1 MASSNRWLCAL
12 TGAALLCATSGMPGA
27 TSFAQQSGAQPPAA
41 PRDDPA
47 TSGAG
52 PTSGAPGQLDY
63 DRPKGAP
70 PSTTDSRGV
79 TTTHP
84 KAGDAKPAEQ
94 APRDQGNE
102 SMSTIA
108 PK

>member
-1 MASSNRWLCAL
+1 MASSNRWFGAL
-12 TGAALLCATSGMPGA
+12 TGAALLCASCGMPA
-27 TSFAQQSGAQPPAA
+27 TTSFAQQSGAQPPAV

-70 PSTTDSRGV
+70 PTTTDSRGV

-84 KAGDAKPAEQ
+84 KADDAKPADK

-102 SMSTIA
+102 SMGTTT
-108 PK
+108 PR

>member
-1 MASSNRWLCAL
+1 MASSNRWFFAL
-12 TGAALLCATSGMPGA
+12 TGAALLCASSGLPGA
-27 TSFAQQSGAQPPAA
+27 PSFAQQSGAQAPAV

-70 PSTTDSRGV
+70 PTTTDSRGV

-84 KAGDAKPAEQ
+84 KAGDAKPAGQ
-94 APRDQGNE
+94 APRDQGND
-102 SMSTIA
+102 STGTTA

>member
-1 MASSNRWLCAL
+1 MASRIRRFGVL
-12 TGAALLCATSGMPGA
+12 TGAALLCASSGMLA
-27 TSFAQQSGAQPPAA
+27 TTSFAQQGGAQPPAV

-63 DRPKGAP
+63 DRPKEAP
-70 PSTTDSRGV
+70 PTTTDSRGV

-84 KAGDAKPAEQ
+84 KADDAKPADK

-102 SMSTIA
+102 SMGATA

>member
-1 MASSNRWLCAL
+1 MASSNRWLGTL
-12 TGAALLCATSGMPGA
+12 TGALLCVSSGLPAT
-27 TSFAQQSGAQPPAA
+27 TSFAQQSDAQPPAV

-63 DRPKGAP
+63 DRPKGSP
-70 PSTTDSRGV
+70 PTTTDSRGV

-84 KAGDAKPAEQ
+84 KADDAKVTRKP
-94 APRDQGNE
+94 PLDQGND
-102 SMSTIA
+102 SMGTTA